1 MESTHS
7 DPSESGAP
15 AEALTADLVMGSGE
29 MFDNIAQRYDL
40 LNRILSLGLDRGW
53 RRKAV
58 RALKAPEDGRVLDLA
73 SGTADIALA
82 VARHYPS
89 IQVLGI
95 DPSAGMLEV
104 GRSKVASAGL
114 ESRIELQI
122 GDAQSLDLADNSV
135 DACSIAFGIRNVPD
149 RLAAL
154 REMARVVRGGGQVVI
169 LELSTP
175 QHGFQAWASRMHVE
189 HFVPLVGG
197 LLSGPEA
204 YQHLRDS
211 MNSFPADDDFI
222 NMMSEAGLEQPTVR
236 RLGLGVCGLFVASA
250 PHGN

>member
-1 MESTHS
+1 
-7 DPSESGAP
+7 
-15 AEALTADLVMGSGE
+15 MGSGE
-29 MFDNIAQRYDL
+29 MFDAIAERYDL
-40 LNRILSLGLDRGW
+40 LNRLLSLGLDRSW

-58 RALKAPEDGRVLDLA
+58 RALEAPEDGTVLDLA

-89 IQVLGI
+89 VTVQGI

-104 GRSKVASAGL
+104 GRAKVEAAGL
-114 ESRIELQI
+114 AERVHLDL
-122 GDAQSLDLADNSV
+122 GDAQQLDREDNSF

-154 REMARVVRGGGQVVI
+154 REMARVVRPGGRIVI

-175 QHGFQAWASRMHVE
+175 TSGLQAWASRIHVE

-211 MNSFPADDDFI
+211 MHAFPSDEEFSAL
-222 NMMSEAGLEQPTVR
+222 MSAAGLRDVSAQ
-236 RLGLGVCGLFVASA
+236 RLGLGVCALYLATA
-250 PHGN
+250 PN

>member
-1 MESTHS
+1 
-7 DPSESGAP
+7 
-15 AEALTADLVMGSGE
+15 
-29 MFDNIAQRYDL
+29 MFDSIAQRYDL

-58 RALKAPEDGRVLDLA
+58 RALQAPEGGRVLDLA
-73 SGTADIALA
+73 AGTADISLA

-95 DPSAGMLEV
+95 DPSSGMLNV
-104 GRSKVASAGL
+104 GRTKIASAGL
-114 ESRIELQI
+114 EGRVELQI
-122 GDAQSLDLADNSV
+122 GDAQSLNLADNSV

-175 QHGFQAWASRMHVE
+175 QHGFQAWASRIHVE

-211 MNSFPADDDFI
+211 MNNFPADDDFI
-222 NMMSEAGLEQPTVR
+222 AMMAEAGLQQPTVQ
-236 RLGLGVCGLFVASA
+236 RLGLGVCGLYVGTA
-250 PHGN
+250 PDGS